1 MLELK
6 IKNNMKTKPHLMLEA
21 IWKDNRTS
29 FTNSTIVPDMM
40 QKGEIIGLTGDYD
53 FYPLE
58 VMEETVDN
66 IMYNEHEI
74 DLKKID

>member
-1 MLELK
+1 
-6 IKNNMKTKPHLMLEA
+6 MKTKPHLMLEV
-21 IWKDNRTS
+21 IWKDNRVS

-40 QKGEIIGLTGDYD
+40 EKGEITGLTGDYN

-66 IMYNEHEI
+66 IMYNEHGI

>member
-1 MLELK
+1 
-6 IKNNMKTKPHLMLEA
+6 MKTKPHLMLEV

-40 QKGEIIGLTGDYD
+40 EKGEIIGLTGDYN

-58 VMEETVDN
+58 VMEEAVDN
-66 IMYNEHEI
+66 IMYNEHGI
-74 DLKKID
+74 DLKKIK

>member
-1 MLELK
+1 
-6 IKNNMKTKPHLMLEA
+6 MKTKPHLMLEV
-21 IWKDNRTS
+21 IWKDNRVS

-40 QKGEIIGLTGDYD
+40 EKGEIISLTGDYN

-66 IMYNEHEI
+66 IMYNEHGI
-74 DLKKID
+74 DLKKIK